1 MSRCAVLG
9 PGGVGGLLAVLLTDA
24 GHEVVVVARTSS
36 VETLRE
42 SGFHL
47 SSPVFGERVTRPD
60 VVDRLDRDDD
70 AVLVA
75 TKATAEVTS
84 LACAEG
90 GPCDPAPTL
99 AAFRSF
105 GPGTKSS
112 MLRDAEAGNPLEL
125 DAIGGAVVRAAQTH
139 GIPNRAPRRSS
150 TSSRPPE
157 LLGPHPSREP
167 GERRRCWTPRT
178 SRSSATA

>member
-1 MSRCAVLG
+1 VSRCAVVG

-60 VVDRLDRDDD
+60 VVDR
-70 AVLVA
+70 
-75 TKATAEVTS
+75 
-84 LACAEG
+84 
-90 GPCDPAPTL
+90 
-99 AAFRSF
+99 
-105 GPGTKSS
+105 
-112 MLRDAEAGNPLEL
+112 
-125 DAIGGAVVRAAQTH
+125 
-139 GIPNRAPRRSS
+139 
-150 TSSRPPE
+150 
-157 LLGPHPSREP
+157 
-167 GERRRCWTPRT
+167 ERRRCWTPRT

>member
-60 VVDRLDRDDD
+60 VVDRLDRDVD

-84 LACAEG
+84 VACAEVTSVACAEG

-112 MLRDAEAGNPLEL
+112 MLRDAEAGNTLEL
-125 DAIGGAVVRAAQTH
+125 DAIGRAARAH
-139 GIPNRAPRRSS
+139 GIPI
-150 TSSRPPE
+150 
-157 LLGPHPSREP
+157 
-167 GERRRCWTPRT
+167 PRT
-178 SRSSATA
+178 EALVDQLAST